1 MQLQLTGIHVDV
13 HRLAKPDVAFM
24 YDDHPTGGWLDA
36 LNKCK
41 VLSDAIA
48 SRHACR

>member
-24 YDDHPTGGWLDA
+24 HGGHPTRGWLGA
-36 LNKCK
+36 LNKRE